1 MYFLIFAYWYVFP
14 LKIIYS
20 ITRYV
25 GGKYFVFVKTN
36 ARYVGGATKRVQN
49 TKKVQPD
56 LTLTSYS
63 IKKKNTLSTGRYILG
78 VCYAGVATFLEVL
91 MSVSCVGRLT
101 KI

>member
-63 IKKKNTLSTGRYILG
+63 IKKKIHGRQGDTYWACATQGLQLSSRSSCL
-78 VCYAGVATFLEVL
+78 CPASAG
-91 MSVSCVGRLT
+91 
-101 KI
+101 

>member
-63 IKKKNTLSTGRYILG
+63 IKK
-78 VCYAGVATFLEVL
+78 
-91 MSVSCVGRLT
+91 
-101 KI
+101 